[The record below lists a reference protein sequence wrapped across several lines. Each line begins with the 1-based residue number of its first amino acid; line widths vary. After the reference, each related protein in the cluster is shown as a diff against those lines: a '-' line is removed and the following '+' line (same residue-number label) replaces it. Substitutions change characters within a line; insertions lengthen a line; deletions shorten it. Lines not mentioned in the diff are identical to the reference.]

1 MILVMIL
8 VTIEKTG
15 GKKTE
20 FTEYKSTLGQAR
32 PESSSTKSLGMA
44 QNILEPEEGRG
55 GTSFLFSLYLF

>member
-1 MILVMIL
+1 MILTLM
-8 VTIEKTG
+8 TIEEKTG

-20 FTEYKSTLGQAR
+20 FTECKSTFGQAR